1 MGVQSDSG
9 RRADVRWSWEDCAVC
24 ETSVMKRRLLASE
37 ILAKYLSIYR
47 QEEYKKVLV
56 INKKGDIVNYVHF
69 PGED

>member
-1 MGVQSDSG
+1 M
-9 RRADVRWSWEDCAVC
+9 C

-47 QEEYKKVLV
+47 QEEYKKALV